1 MRYSLLSQFGLAL
14 SLMVLPVHAHADDI
28 AGTSKIS
35 SVLVFPNGAQITRE
49 FSVDVPSGRHDV
61 ILKDLPA
68 HLQGHSLRV
77 EGRGLEGLE
86 IGSVDQKVVTIPFE
100 DITKQA
106 LVKQLNAQLDQLL
119 HQRSLHQSEVQA
131 VELQKKLLTE
141 MTLLP
146 SRQVGRGESGGV
158 TDLAGQYERLYALM
172 GQKFVDAQARALTAK
187 VKIKELNKEIKNV
200 EQRLREHPQG
210 KKQATRLVVNVV
222 AANGGVANFKVRYQV
237 NGAGW
242 RPSYEVRLNTQKE
255 EAGDKADGLK
265 LVRRAQ
271 IFQRT
276 SEDWDNVS
284 LTLSTTNPSGRTKAP
299 DLSAWFVDFRKDVK
313 PPSPVAEFDMM
324 EQSDAPRRMKKEA
337 RGGRAHARLQNLAPK
352 IAVAKPREVQV
363 SFGTYQMMFQV
374 PDLTSVKRDGEQ
386 RQVFLDE
393 LAFSPKVSLFTV
405 PKKDQKAYL
414 HAQFKNKTANALLA
428 GNMALFRD
436 GVYVGN
442 SHLKAIEPGQDANI
456 GFGVDPNVNVTW
468 VRLDRVKG
476 ETGLISSSNSDV
488 HRYKITITNGHKKP
502 MPVTV
507 FDQMPYADQE
517 DLQISLLNASPK
529 PSRLNVDDKK
539 GVMAWDVIA
548 QPGKLKKIE
557 FGYQLVWPKDKKI
570 TLR

>member
-1 MRYSLLSQFGLAL
+1 MRYSVLSHFGLAL
-14 SLMVLPVHAHADDI
+14 SLMVLPAYAHASDI
-28 AGTSKIS
+28 ESSSKIS

-49 FSVDVPSGRHDV
+49 FSVDVPAGAHDI

-68 HLQGHSLRV
+68 RLQGHSLRV
-77 EGRGLEGLE
+77 EGHGPKGLE

-100 DITKQA
+100 DITKKA
-106 LVKQLNAQLDQLL
+106 LTKQLKEQLDQLL
-119 HQRSLHQSEVQA
+119 HQRALHQSEVEA
-131 VELQKKLLTE
+131 VELQKKLLNE

-146 SRQVGRGESGGV
+146 SRQVGRGEGNAG
-158 TDLAGQYERLYALM
+158 TDLAGQYERLYTLM

-187 VKIKELNKEIKNV
+187 IKIKDLNKEIKNV
-200 EQRLREHPQG
+200 ELRLREHPQG
-210 KKQATRLVVNVV
+210 KKQATRLVVNVL
-222 AANGGVANFKVRYQV
+222 AANGGVATFKVRYQV
-237 NGAGW
+237 HGAGW
-242 RPSYEVRLNTQKE
+242 RPSYEVRLNTKNE
-255 EAGDKADGLK
+255 EAGRKDDGLK

-313 PPSPVAEFDMM
+313 PAAPVAQFDMM
-324 EQSDAPRRMKKEA
+324 QEPRETKRRLRIKPSMGGKLHSLAKKEA
-337 RGGRAHARLQNLAPK
+337 AVPRRA
-352 IAVAKPREVQV
+352 QV
-363 SFGTYQMMFQV
+363 SFGTYQMTFKV

-393 LAFSPKVSLFTV
+393 FAFSPKVSLFTV
-405 PKKDQKAYL
+405 PKKDKKAYL
-414 HAQFKNKTANALLA
+414 HAIVKNQTGQALLA

-442 SHLKAIEPGQDANI
+442 SHMKAIEPGQDVNI

-507 FDQMPYADQE
+507 FDQMPYAEHE
-517 DLQISLLNASPK
+517 DLQISLLNSSPK
-529 PSRLNVDDKK
+529 PSRSNVDDKK
-539 GVMAWDVIA
+539 GVMAWDLIA
-548 QPGKLKKIE
+548 QPGKSKTIE
-557 FGYQLVWPKDKKI
+557 FGYQLVWPTDKNI